1 MRKAVKTHTVVQAC
15 RLGSGS
21 LLEQKLLSQGSL
33 VRKTEDRYEV
43 FSQEA
48 VSGGG
53 EVAYK
58 GDYVKIDS
66 KGYPYPNDKTFF
78 EQNHRQVGVDTYEQQ
93 AKPVLVW
100 FLGDAE
106 EELIC
111 YLKQHKG
118 LRIDPDSPEACFT
131 APLWGTVLTA
141 KKDAALVIYEVRYDA
156 GGSICDVM
164 FNFVEAE
171 VFSKTYRIIP

>member
-1 MRKAVKTHTVVQAC
+1 MRKAVKTHRIVQAC

-21 LLEQKLLSQGSL
+21 LLEQKLLSQGRL

-43 FSQEA
+43 FSQET

-78 EQNHRQVGVDTYEQQ
+78 EQNHRQVGPDTYEQQ
-93 AKPVLVW
+93 AKPVFVW
-100 FLGDAE
+100 FLGEAE
-106 EELIC
+106 EKLIC
-111 YLKQHKG
+111 YLQQHKG
-118 LRIDPDSPEACFT
+118 LRIDPESFQACFT
-131 APLWGTVLTA
+131 ASLWGTVLTA
-141 KKDAALVIYEVRYDA
+141 KKDAALVIYEVQYDA
-156 GGSICDVM
+156 IGNICDVI

-171 VFSKTYRIIP
+171 EFAKTYQILS